1 MNKLL
6 QQIAKFGL
14 VGVIAFFV
22 DFFIYTALNGVF
34 RSVGF
39 DQIFSDY
46 YLVSQFIS
54 FVVSCVTNYLLSMKY
69 VFERREDMSRQKEFV
84 IFFLLS
90 AIGLVINEIT
100 LYVGIGVLYENVVW
114 VQNFITWLQDL
125 LQTILQTLLK
135 NSANW
140 DRRSF
145 VEIFFKCFATGVV
158 MVYNFISRK
167 LTLEKKD

>member
-6 QQIAKFGL
+6 QQIAKFGI

-22 DFFIYTALNGVF
+22 DFIIYTVLNIVF

-39 DQIFSDY
+39 DKVFPAY
-46 YLVSQFIS
+46 YLLSQFIS
-54 FVVSCVTNYLLSMKY
+54 FIISCITNYLLSMKY

-90 AIGLVINEIT
+90 AIGLVINEII
-100 LYVGIGVLYENVVW
+100 LYIGMDLIY
-114 VQNFITWLQDL
+114 QNNAWLKSIMSTGL
-125 LQTILQTLLK
+125 AET
-135 NSANW
+135 
-140 DRRSF
+140 
-145 VEIFFKCFATGVV
+145 FFKCFATGVV